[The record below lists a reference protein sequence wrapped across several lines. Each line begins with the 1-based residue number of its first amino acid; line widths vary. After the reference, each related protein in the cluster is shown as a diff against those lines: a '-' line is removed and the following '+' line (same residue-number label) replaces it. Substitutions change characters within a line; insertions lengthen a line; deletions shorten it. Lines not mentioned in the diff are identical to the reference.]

1 VLCDIAHLRWRG
13 QAQLCQHLK
22 RIISID
28 TRVAVEYLLDRISF
42 GLSAL
47 GIALLQRIS
56 LPMTVTL
63 VSFSSQSAGM
73 SC

>member
-1 VLCDIAHLRWRG
+1 MDA
-13 QAQLCQHLK
+13 
-22 RIISID
+22 
-28 TRVAVEYLLDRISF
+28 RVAVEYAADRISF

-63 VSFSSQSAGM
+63 VSFSSQSAGL
-73 SC
+73 SCCLPLFFRVIPE